1 MSSEFDRAIM
11 SAGGDLDLLSNQ
23 DAKAFNAYGNV
34 PFQFPIEM
42 PAIKGAHCNGN
53 AD

>member
-1 MSSEFDRAIM
+1 M
-11 SAGGDLDLLSNQ
+11 SAGGDLDLHSIQ
-23 DAKAFNAYGNV
+23 DAKPINAYGNV
-34 PFQFPIEM
+34 PFQFSIEM